1 VVLDPELGM
10 CAVGR
15 ALKDA
20 MSVNNIYE
28 HTMDIIA
35 RATAL
40 GGYRA
45 LSPFPRAPSHTS
57 ARLRDSWS
65 ARRALWKAAAH
76 ADYRA
81 LWRRAP
87 SPAREPARWSL
98 DAESSL
104 IPKREFGNE
113 GNSTG
118 FPAHE
123 RAAGQGIG
131 ACRRCRLARGGA
143 LIYKWPVSSSPDDP
157 FYLHTDAPPNPRGG

>member
-1 VVLDPELGM
+1 
-10 CAVGR
+10 
-15 ALKDA
+15 
-20 MSVNNIYE
+20 MSVLCAISRGRKKAVVASGRVRSVCSAVRLFA
-28 HTMDIIA
+28 HPMST
-35 RATAL
+35 ATLATTPE
-40 GGYRA
+40 RI
-45 LSPFPRAPSHTS
+45 RVN
-57 ARLRDSWS
+57 
-65 ARRALWKAAAH
+65 
-76 ADYRA
+76 
-81 LWRRAP
+81 
-87 SPAREPARWSL
+87 
-98 DAESSL
+98 AESSL

>member
-1 VVLDPELGM
+1 MENCNCFVSSPPWLENIPKLAFCISRGRKKAVVASGRVRSVCSAVRLFAHPMSTATLATTPE
-10 CAVGR
+10 R
-15 ALKDA
+15 IR
-20 MSVNNIYE
+20 VN
-28 HTMDIIA
+28 
-35 RATAL
+35 
-40 GGYRA
+40 
-45 LSPFPRAPSHTS
+45 
-57 ARLRDSWS
+57 
-65 ARRALWKAAAH
+65 
-76 ADYRA
+76 
-81 LWRRAP
+81 
-87 SPAREPARWSL
+87 
-98 DAESSL
+98 AESSL